1 MKRTLRIVESVIT
14 FISGPVQGWIL
25 FLMMLLV
32 LVDVTTRYV
41 LQNPLSVAEEYG
53 AYMLVAITCMGLAYT
68 WKEGSHVRVE
78 LLIKRL
84 PPAARRWLRV
94 ITIFIAFLFTVF
106 MVVASYQLVSFSFM
120 FGTRSGS
127 WIRTPIAWPQITIIV
142 GSVLLFFQLILETI
156 RAVGELRSGKGERNG
171 WDRK

>member
-1 MKRTLRIVESVIT
+1 MKRAFRVIEPFIT
-14 FISGPVQGWIL
+14 FVSGPVQGWIL

-53 AYMLVAITCMGLAYT
+53 AYMLVAITCMGLAFT

-78 LLIKRL
+78 LLINRL
-84 PPAARRWLRV
+84 SPSVRQWVRV
-94 ITIFIAFLFTVF
+94 ITMFIALIFTIF
-106 MVVASYQLVSFSFM
+106 MVIASYQMVSFSFM

-127 WIRTPIAWPQITIIV
+127 WIRTPIAWPQITLII
-142 GSVLLFFQLILETI
+142 GSVFLFFQLIIEI
-156 RAVGELRSGKGERNG
+156 VRAVNDLGSRKGGRTDG
-171 WDRK
+171 L

>member
-1 MKRTLRIVESVIT
+1 MKRALRIVESFIT
-14 FISGPVQGWIL
+14 FLSGPVQGWIL

-53 AYMLVAITCMGLAYT
+53 AYMLVAITCMGLAFT

-78 LLIKRL
+78 LLINKVS
-84 PPAARRWLRV
+84 PAARQWLRV
-94 ITIFIAFLFTVF
+94 ITILIAFVFTTF
-106 MVVASYQLVSFSFM
+106 MVIASYQLVSFSFM

-127 WIRTPIAWPQITIIV
+127 WIRTPIAWPQITIII
-142 GSVLLFFQLILETI
+142 GSVLLFFQLVIETI
-156 RAVGELRSGKGERNG
+156 RAINGLRSGKGERT
-171 WDRK
+171 

>member
-14 FISGPVQGWIL
+14 FISGPVQGWLL

-32 LVDVTTRYV
+32 LVDVTKRYV

-53 AYMLVAITCMGLAYT
+53 AYMLVAITCMGLAFT

-78 LLIKRL
+78 LLISRL
-84 PPAARRWLRV
+84 SPAARQWLRV
-94 ITIFIAFLFTVF
+94 MTVFIAFLFTVF
-106 MVVASYQLVSFSFM
+106 MLIASYQLVSFSFM

-127 WIRTPIAWPQITIIV
+127 WIRTPIAWPQITMII
-142 GSVLLFFQLILETI
+142 GSVLLFFQLIIETI
-156 RAVGELRSGKGERNG
+156 RAVEELRSGKGERDG
-171 WDRK
+171 WGLK

>member
-1 MKRTLRIVESVIT
+1 MKRVLRIIESFIT
-14 FISGPVQGWIL
+14 FLSGPVQGWIL

-53 AYMLVAITCMGLAYT
+53 AYMLVAITCMGLAFT

-78 LLIKRL
+78 LLINRL
-84 PPAARRWLRV
+84 SPSCRQWLRV
-94 ITIFIAFLFTVF
+94 FTMLIALVFTVF
-106 MVVASYQLVSFSFM
+106 MVIASYQLVSFSLM

-127 WIRTPIAWPQITIIV
+127 WIRTPIAWPQITIII
-142 GSVLLFFQLILETI
+142 GCVLLFFQLIIEII
-156 RAVGELRSGKGERNG
+156 RAVNRLRSGKGEAN
-171 WDRK
+171 